1 MPIAGAAKADT
12 PAPSDGA
19 VALFP
24 DDPHAQI
31 MRAQTTSRQ
40 LQTFRVVTACFMAF
54 LLD

>member
-1 MPIAGAAKADT
+1 MAIAGAATAET
-12 PAPSDGA
+12 PASWDGA

-24 DDPHAQI
+24 NDPHAHI

-40 LQTFRVVTACFMAF
+40 LQTFRVVTTCFMAF